1 MYIYTAYDLVI
12 NSEILLPELEPVE
25 DKSTADITLKI
36 SQSKTLDSIKTDRG
50 QSFVG
55 EIAGVCEFAVQN
67 GKEISLVPAP
77 GVGEPILRPLI
88 LGPIISILLRQRGLL
103 VLHASCIS
111 IDGSAVAFL
120 GFSGSGKS
128 TLAEFFHSQGY
139 PVLTDDVMAVD
150 TQQNPPLV
158 ISGFPQIKLWSEAAT
173 VVGHDPQKLPKLHH
187 LSEKLVHRLDSGFL
201 PTNLPLKR
209 IYVLDRGESH
219 QISKLGTQEAFAEL
233 IRHCRAISLLTHQ
246 SLISSHF
253 NQSSALIGKVSIC
266 RLQRKMSL
274 ELLPELLNLI
284 KEDLTQTA
292 ESYNPL
298 SDRSPMLSS
307 N

>member
-1 MYIYTAYDLVI
+1 MYIYTAYDLII
-12 NSEILLPELEPVE
+12 NSEILLPELEPAN
-25 DKSTADITLKI
+25 DKSTADVILKI
-36 SQSKTLDSIKTDRG
+36 SQSEILDSIKTDRG

-55 EIAGVCEFAVQN
+55 EIANVCSFAVQN
-67 GKEISLVPAP
+67 GKEISVAPAP
-77 GVGEPILRPLI
+77 GIDEPILRPLI

-111 IDGSAVAFL
+111 INDRAVAFL

-173 VVGHDPQKLPKLHH
+173 VAGHDPQKLPKLHH
-187 LSEKLVHRLDSGFL
+187 LSEKLVHRLDRGFL

-209 IYVLDRGESH
+209 IYVLARGERH
-219 QISKLGTQEAFAEL
+219 QITELGTQEAFTEL
-233 IRHCRAISLLTHQ
+233 VRHCRAISLLSHQ
-246 SLISSHF
+246 NIVSSHF
-253 NQSSALIGKVSIC
+253 NQSSAIISKVSIC
-266 RLQRKMSL
+266 RLRRKMSL

-284 KEDLTQTA
+284 KADLDRATETSSA
-292 ESYNPL
+292 L
-298 SDRSPMLSS
+298 GDRSAILSS